1 MIAVIADDITGAAE
15 VAGIAC
21 RLGLRVCLS
30 TAGTQFSTV
39 NSHDVLVIAADT
51 RSMTEEEAAAES
63 HRVGEIVASL
73 PDVSDIF
80 KKTDSA
86 LRGHVVAELK
96 ALLAVTRY
104 DSALYLPANPSKGRI
119 ISGGEYFIGEKPLH
133 LTDFAFDP
141 EFPAFSSRLS
151 ERLPGCADAGIMWA
165 DAESTADIEEA
176 VAAATPSTMLA
187 GAADLFTAFLR
198 HRLPGAQDSPA
209 PGVTPDM
216 SDIIVVCGSTQS
228 RPEIIGA
235 PVSYMPRDV
244 YDGASADDWIAD
256 TCREYSRN
264 HSITLAISH
273 SHRTGHDVAA
283 YLRKVTA
290 RITHRL
296 IEEHTPAWLVIEG
309 GATAYAVM
317 SELGWSSLEIETEIA
332 PGVICMKSSGGT
344 HVILKPG
351 SYPWGPLFAVR

>member
-15 VAGIAC
+15 VAGIA
-21 RLGLRVCLS
+21 RRFGLRVCLS

-39 NSHDVLVIAADT
+39 NSHDVLVIATDT

-63 HRVGEIVASL
+63 HRVGCIVPSM
-73 PDVSDIF
+73 PDVTDIF

-86 LRGHVVAELK
+86 LRGYVVAELK

-104 DSALYLPANPSKGRI
+104 DSALYIPANPSKGRI

-141 EFPAFSSRLS
+141 EFPAFSSRLA
-151 ERLPGCADAGIMWA
+151 ERLPGCADAGIMLA
-165 DAESTADIEEA
+165 DAESAADIEVA
-176 VAAATPSTMLA
+176 VAVATQSTLLA

-198 HRLPGAQDSPA
+198 HHFPDAQDSPA
-209 PGVTPDM
+209 PEVILDM

-228 RPEIIGA
+228 RPKIIGT

-244 YDGASADDWIAD
+244 YDGGPADDWIAD
-256 TCREYSRN
+256 TCREYSRD

-273 SHRTGHDVAA
+273 DHRTGHEVAA

-290 RITHRL
+290 RITRRL

-309 GATAYAVM
+309 GATAYAVI
-317 SELGWSSLEIETEIA
+317 SAIGWDILEIDTEIA

-351 SYPWGPLFAVR
+351 SYPWGPLFAT

>member
-15 VAGIAC
+15 VAGIA
-21 RLGLRVCLS
+21 RRFGLRVCLS
-30 TAGTQFSTV
+30 TAGSQLSSV
-39 NSHDVLVIAADT
+39 NSHDVLVIATDT
-51 RSMTEEEAAAES
+51 RSMTEEEAVAES
-63 HRVGEIVASL
+63 RRVGRIVASM
-73 PDVSDIF
+73 PDVTDIF

-104 DSALYLPANPSKGRI
+104 DSALYIPANPSKGRI
-119 ISGGEYFIGEKPLH
+119 INGGEYFIGEKPLH

-141 EFPAFSSRLS
+141 EFPAFSSRVA

-165 DAESTADIEEA
+165 DAESAADIEAA
-176 VAAATPSTMLA
+176 VDAAKSSTLLA

-198 HRLPGAQDSPA
+198 RHFPDAHDSPA
-209 PGVTPDM
+209 PEVTLDM

-228 RPEIIGA
+228 RSEIIGT

-244 YDGASADDWIAD
+244 YDGAPADGWIAD
-256 TCREYSRN
+256 TCKEYSRN
-264 HSITLAISH
+264 HSITLAISYD
-273 SHRTGHDVAA
+273 HRTGHDAAA
-283 YLRKVTA
+283 YLRGVTA
-290 RITHRL
+290 RTTHRL

-309 GATAYAVM
+309 GATAYAVI
-317 SELGWSSLEIETEIA
+317 SAIGWDVLEIDTEIA

-344 HVILKPG
+344 YVILKPG
-351 SYPWGPLFAVR
+351 SYPWGPLFAI